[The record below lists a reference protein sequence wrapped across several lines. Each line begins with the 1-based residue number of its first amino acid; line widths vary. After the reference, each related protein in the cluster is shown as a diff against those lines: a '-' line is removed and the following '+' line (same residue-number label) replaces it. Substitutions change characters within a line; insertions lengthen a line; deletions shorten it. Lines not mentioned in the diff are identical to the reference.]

1 MASATQ
7 HSRRI
12 APTVEPRSL
21 ETSPAPTRA
30 TAGRGSQ
37 SLRRILV
44 LLDATAI
51 AAAWA
56 IALTF
61 PDGLDRPG
69 WSHFPNLIVAIAL
82 ATGASLAM
90 IASQRLYLARV
101 CSVRAVE
108 TVRLGRTA
116 VLAALLL
123 QAGERRLGIHVSLN
137 ESIGGAALCFA
148 FLTASRD
155 GYRA

>member
-1 MASATQ
+1 VDDRP
-7 HSRRI
+7 H
-12 APTVEPRSL
+12 L
-21 ETSPAPTRA
+21 
-30 TAGRGSQ
+30 
-37 SLRRILV
+37 
-44 LLDATAI
+44 
-51 AAAWA
+51 
-56 IALTF
+56 

-69 WSHFPNLIVAIAL
+69 WSHFPNLVVAVSL

-123 QAGERRLGIHVSLN
+123 QAGERRLGIHVS
-137 ESIGGAALCFA
+137 STSRSVAPPS
-148 FLTASRD
+148 ASHS
-155 GYRA
+155 